1 MVMKGKKSQLEEAAL
16 AYVAGQPA
24 DGSTPAS
31 GQRVVLG
38 NMELWPAPDGVGY
51 TAQPHLELSAAEFK
65 ARCLALMDLL
75 VQHGGDVVITKR
87 GKPVAKLV
95 PFEQK
100 LAPSLA
106 GAVLYE
112 AEDCWEPRRELWALA
127 GDPLPAP

>member
-1 MVMKGKKSQLEEAAL
+1 MVMKGKKPQLNEAAL
-16 AYVAGQPA
+16 DYVAGEPA

-31 GQRVVLG
+31 GQGAVLR

-75 VQHGGDVVITKR
+75 AQHGGDVVITKR

-100 LAPSLA
+100 PAPSLA
-106 GAVLYE
+106 GSVLYE
-112 AEDCWEPRRELWALA
+112 AEDCWEPRPESWAPA
-127 GDPLPAP
+127 GAPPLPR